1 MSLSVGGGEGVS
13 SVDGTSY
20 GVLADSGRMCG
31 GGGADGR
38 SQRVID
44 RSRTCHLQH
53 TVKYPVYMD
62 SSQTHRTQQGAPGH
76 IDRSVSLYI
85 SDFNKKVGIR

>member
-1 MSLSVGGGEGVS
+1 MAGTGGRGGGVS

-20 GVLADSGRMCG
+20 GVLADPGGLG

-44 RSRTCHLQH
+44 GSRTCHLQH

-62 SSQTHRTQQGAPGH
+62 SSQTHRTQQGAPGQF
-76 IDRSVSLYI
+76 DRSVSLYI
-85 SDFNKKVGIR
+85 SDFNKKLE